1 MKCEGCSTVIND
13 SNGFQCCHLQCN
25 KKYCDL
31 CINLDK
37 KKTNLSTWKCP
48 VCCARERKTGNSST
62 PIRSSSD
69 SQNVTLRKK
78 VSTQST
84 STPPTPIITPVATSA
99 VSEVSELTSEI
110 RLLTQ
115 EILSLK
121 DKLESAT
128 TSLDKCHKRLDEL
141 AETITKSETR
151 INKLEKSER
160 MVNSML
166 LTINKLQTEIDT
178 QAQNNV
184 RNEIEII
191 GVPEVRNESLMHTVM
206 SAAKKIGI
214 DLNTQDVDWAYR
226 AGSARKTKP
235 DSNSNLPRPIV
246 FRLLRRTKRDE
257 IIKAAQSRRNINC
270 ADFQLG
276 DANKSVF
283 INERLTNH
291 TRLLFRESR
300 TRSKEHGFTYCWI
313 KNGFIYVR
321 QQDGSPAQYIR
332 NQDDLLRI
340 FPTKMNYLES
350 YLEMYKNKENLVMA
364 GDFNINIISDDYNT
378 LNTDY
383 LCLNAEYGLLPAIT
397 SATRKDS
404 ILDHIF
410 VKSNKPTKGIVCK
423 SDISDHYITIV
434 DIALTKTQKV
444 HTSKREVIKRN
455 FEAIKADLGQ
465 VDWSDIYNNED
476 VNSAVSLFVEIVSA
490 IIAKHSTA
498 AILSRSKF
506 CMKPWITP
514 GLLRCM
520 RHRDKLH
527 IKARKSPQNDCLQ
540 ITYRRYRNFC
550 NKLLHKLKT
559 QYERKEIC
567 ESQNDPKRLW
577 KTLRDICNITNKEKK
592 PNNLL
597 NVTGSTNA
605 NRSLDICNNYF
616 SNIGQK
622 LASDV
627 LNSLKHPGNDV
638 MNERGKKWRNNVIN
652 SSSQHVNVSLLCWLS
667 LRMILAHFEV
677 FT

>member
-1 MKCEGCSTVIND
+1 MKMIDTHIN
-13 SNGFQCCHLQCN
+13 
-25 KKYCDL
+25 
-31 CINLDK
+31 NLDSIK
-37 KKTNLSTWKCP
+37 INCHEVDCIENLSNLIQTDTNLKIFSM
-48 VCCARERKTGNSST
+48 N
-62 PIRSSSD
+62 IRSIRKNFD
-69 SQNVTLRKK
+69 HLNVTLQRSPVSYDVIILSECHLSEHSIIPILSGYRSFRTKK
-78 VSTQST
+78 NINKNSGV
-84 STPPTPIITPVATSA
+84 VAYIRDSLCA
-99 VSEVSELTSEI
+99 NVSEL
-110 RLLTQ
+110 
-115 EILSLK
+115 
-121 DKLESAT
+121 
-128 TSLDKCHKRLDEL
+128 
-141 AETITKSETR
+141 
-151 INKLEKSER
+151 N
-160 MVNSML
+160 
-166 LTINKLQTEIDT
+166 
-178 QAQNNV
+178 
-184 RNEIEII
+184 
-191 GVPEVRNESLMHTVM
+191 
-206 SAAKKIGI
+206 
-214 DLNTQDVDWAYR
+214 
-226 AGSARKTKP
+226 
-235 DSNSNLPRPIV
+235 
-246 FRLLRRTKRDE
+246 
-257 IIKAAQSRRNINC
+257 
-270 ADFQLG
+270 
-276 DANKSVF
+276 
-283 INERLTNH
+283 
-291 TRLLFRESR
+291 FREADALLIDIPSVV
-300 TRSKEHGFTYCWI
+300 TIMGVYRSPSFKQINSFLA
-313 KNGFIYVR
+313 
-321 QQDGSPAQYIR
+321 D
-332 NQDDLLRI
+332 
-340 FPTKMNYLES
+340 LES
-350 YLEMYKNKENLVMA
+350 YLEMYKNKENLVTA

-397 SATRKDS
+397 SATRNDS

-444 HTSKREVIKRN
+444 HTRKREVIKRN

-627 LNSLKHPGNDV
+627 LRVCEYRSGCLA
-638 MNERGKKWRNNVIN
+638 RF
-652 SSSQHVNVSLLCWLS
+652 LS
-667 LRMILAHFEV
+667 RRRAARVANYFPPLPLAPTLAFRCAA
-677 FT
+677 